1 MTDEQIL
8 NALRSCGDGVAIC
21 DGCPYEGRNHCS
33 LLAKQDIIAR
43 FEELK
48 TETIELRNRLKQE
61 IETTAKRIEANF
73 LSEFADDVTFKMV
86 SRLNEI
92 TIEAINAATLPLQR

>member
-8 NALRSCGDGVAIC
+8 NALRSCGDGIAIC
-21 DGCPYEGRNHCS
+21 DGCPYESQNHCS

-48 TETIELRNRLKQE
+48 TENVKLRDGLKKE

-92 TIEAINAATLPLQR
+92 IIEAINSVTSARL

>member
-8 NALRSCGDGVAIC
+8 NALRSCGDGIAIC
-21 DGCPYEGRNHCS
+21 DGCPYEGQNHCS
-33 LLAKQDIIAR
+33 ILAKQDIIAR

-48 TETIELRNRLKQE
+48 TENVKLHDGLKKE
-61 IETTAKRIEANF
+61 IETTAKRIETNF
-73 LSEFADDVTFKMV
+73 LNEFADDVTFKMV

-92 TIEAINAATLPLQR
+92 IIEAINSITSTRL

>member
-8 NALRSCGDGVAIC
+8 NALRSCGDGIAIC
-21 DGCPYEGRNHCS
+21 DGCPYEGQNHCS
-33 LLAKQDIIAR
+33 ILAKQDIIAR

-48 TETIELRNRLKQE
+48 AENVKLRDGLKKE
-61 IETTAKRIEANF
+61 IETTAKRIETNF
-73 LSEFADDVTFKMV
+73 LREFADDVTFKMV

-92 TIEAINAATLPLQR
+92 IIEAINSITSTRL

>member
-8 NALRSCGDGVAIC
+8 NALRSCGDGIAIC
-21 DGCPYEGRNHCS
+21 DGCPYEGQNHCS
-33 LLAKQDIIAR
+33 ILAKQDIIVR
-43 FEELK
+43 FEELT
-48 TETIELRNRLKQE
+48 TENFKLRDGLKKK

-92 TIEAINAATLPLQR
+92 IIEAINSVTSARL

>member
-8 NALRSCGDGVAIC
+8 NALRSCGDGIAIC
-21 DGCPYEGRNHCS
+21 DGCPYEGQNHCS
-33 LLAKQDIIAR
+33 ILAKQDIIAR

-48 TETIELRNRLKQE
+48 TENVKLRDGLKKE
-61 IETTAKRIEANF
+61 IETTAKRIETNF
-73 LSEFADDVTFKMV
+73 LREFADDVTFKMV

-92 TIEAINAATLPLQR
+92 IIEAINSITSTRL

>member
-8 NALRSCGDGVAIC
+8 NALRSCGDGIAIC
-21 DGCPYEGRNHCS
+21 DGCPYEGQNHCS
-33 LLAKQDIIAR
+33 ILAKQDIIAR

-48 TETIELRNRLKQE
+48 IENVELHDRLKKE
-61 IETTAKRIEANF
+61 IEATAKRIEAYF

-92 TIEAINAATLPLQR
+92 TTEAISAATLSSQG